1 MKTHNLKVQFVGGHV
16 FSNTRVPYGAAI
28 LLVRDPRGALVAE
41 WNRERSKRMI
51 SPNVSNH
58 FTYVGEEYFGDNEMW
73 ENYIHLKLPR
83 WPRQMVNL
91 LLEAK
96 SAGRPVYVLIFEDLK
111 KNTVGE
117 MKKVSDF
124 LGFSL
129 TEVEVAERLRVG
141 FSQFY
146 RNHTST
152 FTHFTPH
159 QERYVSHV
167 VGTTS
172 QFMKDNDIYD
182 TFPRIDEYL

>member
-73 ENYIHLKLPR
+73 EKYIHLKLPR
-83 WPRQMVNL
+83 WPQQMVNL

-96 SAGRPVYVLIFEDLK
+96 SAERPVYVLIFEDLK

-117 MKKVSDF
+117 MKRVSDF

-129 TEVEVAERLRVG
+129 TEAEVGERLRVG
-141 FSQFY
+141 FSNFY

-152 FTHFTPH
+152 FTHFTLR
-159 QERYVSHV
+159 QERFVSNV

-172 QFMKDNDIYD
+172 QFMKDNGIYD
-182 TFPRIDEYL
+182 MFPRIDEYL